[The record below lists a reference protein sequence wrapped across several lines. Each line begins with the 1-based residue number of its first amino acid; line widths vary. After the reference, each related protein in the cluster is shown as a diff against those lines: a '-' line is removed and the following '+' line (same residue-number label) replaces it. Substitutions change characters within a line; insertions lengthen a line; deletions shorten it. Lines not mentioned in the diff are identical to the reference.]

1 MFRKYDLKDYNF
13 RLLLWLTALS
23 VTGVL
28 FVGSAMRSLMMK
40 QFLGVILGISLM
52 LIVSMMDYSWVLGFQ
67 WMIYFFNLALL
78 ALVYVVG
85 RDVNGATRWIEIA
98 GFRFQPV
105 ELSKILLVLFF
116 AKYFMDHEND
126 LSRFSTIV
134 RSLLLIALP
143 LILVYRQPDLKNTIT
158 LLFLFAVMYFA
169 AGISYKVVA
178 LVLLVTI
185 PLLVGGLT
193 MVIRGDLD
201 ILTEYQRGR
210 IMMFLDPDNEEYSDR
225 TAQQRNSVI
234 AIGSGQLTGKGWNN
248 SSVGSVNKG
257 NFIPETETDFIFAVI
272 GEELG
277 FLGSVGVIILLLL
290 VVFECLL
297 ISRKAKD
304 LAGRVLCSGM
314 ACIISVQSFFN
325 IGVACGMLPNTGTPL
340 PFISYGLTSLVSLF
354 IGMGF
359 VLNVGMQGRIRLAGG
374 GRRER

>member
-13 RLLLWLTALS
+13 RLLLWLIALAA
-23 VTGVL
+23 TGVF
-28 FVGSAMRSLMMK
+28 FVGSAMRSLMMR
-40 QFLGVILGISLM
+40 QFLGVLLGVAVM
-52 LIVSMMDYSWVLGFQ
+52 LTISMMDYSWVLGFH
-67 WMIYFFNLALL
+67 WLIYLANLVLL
-78 ALVYVVG
+78 SLVYIVG
-85 RDVNGATRWIEIA
+85 HDANGATRWIEF
-98 GFRFQPV
+98 GSFRFQPV

-126 LSRFSTIV
+126 LSRPSTIL
-134 RSLLLIALP
+134 RSILLIALP
-143 LILVYRQPDLKNTIT
+143 LILVFRQPDLKNTIT
-158 LLFLFAVMYFA
+158 LLVLFSVMYFA

-178 LVLLVTI
+178 LVLLITI

-193 MVIRGDLD
+193 LVIRGDLD
-201 ILTEYQRGR
+201 ILSDYQRGR

-234 AIGSGQLTGKGWNN
+234 AIGSGELTGKGWNN

-277 FLGSVGVIILLLL
+277 FLGSVGVILLLLL
-290 VVFECLL
+290 VVFECLM

-304 LAGRVLCSGM
+304 LAGRVLCCGV
-314 ACIISVQSFFN
+314 ACIVSVQSFFN

-359 VLNVGMQGRIRLAGG
+359 VLNVGLQGRITVP
-374 GRRER
+374 GRRFA